1 MSLTESYLCET
12 PCVAFDVGGMSDQ
25 IVNGETGY
33 LVEPYDTNSFVTA
46 LERLVT
52 DPEQRAEFG
61 IRGREYVQKRFTLER
76 VSKASTAILYHR

>member
-33 LVEPYDTNSFVTA
+33 LVEPYDTKIHS
-46 LERLVT
+46 
-52 DPEQRAEFG
+52 
-61 IRGREYVQKRFTLER
+61 
-76 VSKASTAILYHR
+76 